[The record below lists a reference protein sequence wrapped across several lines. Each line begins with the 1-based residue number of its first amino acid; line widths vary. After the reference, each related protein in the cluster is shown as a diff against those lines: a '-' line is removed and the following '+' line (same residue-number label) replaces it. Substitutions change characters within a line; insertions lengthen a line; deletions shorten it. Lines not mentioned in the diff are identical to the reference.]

1 MAKKQHFTGK
11 IGYVLA
17 AAGSAIGLGNI
28 WRFPYLAAKYGGGI
42 FLLTYLILALTFG
55 YSLLIAENCIGRMT
69 GKGPVG
75 AFRDLCAGKKSF
87 LGSLRIGG
95 YVNSLVPLIIIP
107 YYCVIGGWIVKYIV
121 AMLIEPA
128 GCFSKNVPAASGA
141 YFTQFIG
148 STWSPLV
155 FFLLFVIFVVVVI
168 AFGVL
173 RGVERFSRVLMPLLF
188 LLILALCVYCAF
200 LPGAGDGFRYYLK
213 PDFSKFS
220 HMTVVA
226 AMGQLF
232 FSLSI
237 GMGIMITYGSY
248 MRRRDDL
255 VANVN
260 QVEIFDTAAAF
271 ISGLMI
277 IPAVVAFGGRQAAEN
292 AGPGLVFITM
302 PQVFTSFPGGR
313 YVGVAFFVFVFFAAA
328 TSAISLLE
336 TNVQTIG
343 QELKVSRRTA
353 IAVGAFEIVAIGV
366 LTILGYSV
374 LKNVHPLAFIE
385 RYSKYDILDT
395 LDFISNSV
403 LMPVAAIF
411 TALLVVAVIG
421 LERISQELRQKGAAW
436 PREYIFQLCMAL
448 LVIPCLL
455 VILLNS
461 LGILV

>member
-1 MAKKQHFTGK
+1 MGKKQRFTGK

-28 WRFPYLAAKYGGGI
+28 WRFPYLTAKYGGGI

-55 YSLLIAENCIGRMT
+55 YALIIAENCIGRMT
-69 GKGPVG
+69 GKGPIG
-75 AFRDLCAGKKSF
+75 AFRDLCEGKKCF
-87 LGSLRIGG
+87 LGSLKIGG
-95 YVNSLVPLIIIP
+95 YVNALVPLIIIP
-107 YYCVIGGWIVKYIV
+107 YYCVIGGWIVKYVV
-121 AMLIEPA
+121 AMLVEPMSL
-128 GCFSKNVPAASGA
+128 FSKDVPAASGA

-155 FFLLFVIFVVVVI
+155 FFLLFVLFVVVVI

-188 LLILALCVYCAF
+188 ILILALCVYCAF
-200 LPGAGDGFRYYLK
+200 LPDAGDGFRYYLM

-271 ISGLMI
+271 VSGLMI
-277 IPAVVAFGGRQAAEN
+277 IPAVVAFGGRKAAES
-292 AGPGLVFITM
+292 AGVGLVFITM
-302 PQVFTSFPGGR
+302 PQVFANFPGGKF
-313 YVGVAFFVFVFFAAA
+313 VGVAFFVFVFFAAA

-343 QELKVSRRTA
+343 QELKVSRKTA
-353 IAVGAFEIVAIGV
+353 IAIGTFEVVAVGV

-374 LKNVHPLAFIE
+374 LKNVHPLAFLE
-385 RYSKYDILDT
+385 QYRNYDILDT

-411 TALLVVAVIG
+411 TTLLVVAVIG
-421 LERISQELRQKGAAW
+421 LERISKELRREGVKW
-436 PREYIFQLCMAL
+436 RREYVFQLCMAL

-461 LGILV
+461 LGILA